1 MHNQNKVLYLS
12 DQNEQFKTTATEQ
25 LNKLSTNDL
34 IVEVKKLVNDFS
46 NEAELVYDLVMDLL
60 IERMPEDKYIQLCN
74 SL

>member
-1 MHNQNKVLYLS
+1 MNTA
-12 DQNEQFKTTATEQ
+12 QFKAIATEQ

-46 NEAELVYDLVMDLL
+46 NEAELVYDVVMDLL
-60 IERMPEDKYIQLCN
+60 IERMPEDQYVQLCN

>member
-1 MHNQNKVLYLS
+1 MTTA
-12 DQNEQFKTTATEQ
+12 EFKTTATEQ

-60 IERMPEDKYIQLCN
+60 LVW
-74 SL
+74 

>member
-1 MHNQNKVLYLS
+1 MTTA
-12 DQNEQFKTTATEQ
+12 EFKTTATEQ